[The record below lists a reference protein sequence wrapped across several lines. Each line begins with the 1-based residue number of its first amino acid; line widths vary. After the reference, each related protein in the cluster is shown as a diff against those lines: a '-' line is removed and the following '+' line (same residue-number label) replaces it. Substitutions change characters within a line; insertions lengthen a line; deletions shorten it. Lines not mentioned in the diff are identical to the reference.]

1 MSTKSVSG
9 STASEADDVVFGL
22 SANVAATVAYLLPF
36 GVIFLLIED
45 DNEFVRFNA
54 AQSVAYTI
62 GLYLFR
68 FAINFVLGLM
78 PGFLSLLVA
87 PLMML
92 FNLAIFVGLV
102 FMAYKAFSGEL
113 FEAPVFGDMAHS
125 LEESI

>member
-1 MSTKSVSG
+1 METATVST
-9 STASEADDVVFGL
+9 STGAEEDDVVFGL
-22 SANVAATVAYLLPF
+22 SANLAAAVAYLLPL

-45 DNEFVRFNA
+45 ENEFVRFNA
-54 AQSVAYTI
+54 AQSVAYTL

-68 FAINFVLGLM
+68 YAIGFVLGLL
-78 PGFLSLLVA
+78 PGFISLLVA
-87 PLMML
+87 PFMML

-102 FMAYKAFSGEL
+102 YMAYQAFSGEL

>member
-1 MSTKSVSG
+1 MSTQSMATTVD
-9 STASEADDVVFGL
+9 AEADDVVFGL
-22 SANVAATVAYLLPF
+22 SANVAAAAAYLLPL
-36 GVIFLLIED
+36 GIIFLLIED

-54 AQSVAYTI
+54 AQSVAYTL

-68 FAINFVLGLM
+68 FGVNFLLGLL

-87 PLMML
+87 PFMLL

-102 FMAYKAFSGEL
+102 FMAYRAFSGEL